1 MINWHIV
8 TAEMYRNGT
17 PIDGHMYFLSDT
29 KEIYRGTVPFTESV
43 VLYTELPIAPA
54 IAINKLYINSTTLEG
69 RIWNGSDWTIV
80 IQPVAD
86 VVEDVAGKPVSGKAV
101 AAYVSAE
108 MAKMANSADTISA
121 LSWDS
126 AEHLLTITKGNQST
140 EEIIFDGL
148 GVNLQYVADTGEL
161 QLLDASGNAIGNAIN
176 LGLEKFVSSGEYD
189 PESQNIILYFDAEK
203 TESVTIP
210 VGSLVDTYTAESSNT
225 VDLNVTNNKFV
236 ANVKIHTGDGNLIT
250 ADENGLYV
258 APIDLTGKMD
268 KVAGAVE
275 GNIATL
281 DAEGNVIDSGKS
293 FDDLA
298 SNVNIF
304 KGTGSAPAD
313 VVPAGTTPAQGDIAI
328 VKTQIGTTEPA
339 KYQHTAYV
347 YDETNGWMAMDG
359 NYSAAN
365 VFFPEDLKTTN
376 AIGNITLTNGQAT
389 VAAAGKN
396 LIDVW
401 NSIFVQ
407 PKDPTVTPP
416 SVSLTFSQ
424 AKKYEVGSEV
434 APSYNATLNPG
445 SYEWGPNTGITASS
459 WAITATDG
467 STTVAT
473 ASTNSGNFDTITVR
487 DATNYKIKAVA
498 TYEAGTV
505 PNNNLG
511 NPGAGQIAAGSKE
524 ATSSAITGY
533 RKYFY
538 GTVTNKDM
546 VMAADSEGISNFI
559 RGLTNS
565 TSAAVN
571 STSIAL
577 TVPVGAMRVIFAYPE
592 SLRDVTDVLD
602 KNASSAQ
609 IKSAF
614 TQVIIP
620 VEGAN
625 NFDAINYKVYYQD
638 LAKAN
643 DTANTYNIKI

>member
-43 VLYTELPIAPA
+43 VLYTELPVAPA
-54 IAINKLYINSTTLEG
+54 IALNKLYINSTTLEG

-101 AAYVSAE
+101 AAYVAAE
-108 MAKMANSADTISA
+108 MSKMANSADTISA

-140 EEIIFDGL
+140 EDIIFDGL

-225 VDLNVTNNKFV
+225 IDLSVTNNKFV

-258 APIDLTGKMD
+258 APIDLSGKMD
-268 KVAGAVE
+268 KVVGAVE

-281 DAEGNVIDSGKS
+281 DAEGNVVDSGKS

-304 KGTGSAPAD
+304 KGIGSAPID

-328 VKTQIGTTEPA
+328 VRTQIGTTEPA

-347 YDETNGWMAMDG
+347 YDESNGWMAMDG

-365 VFFPEDLKTTN
+365 VFFPEDLTTTN

-389 VAAAGKN
+389 VSAAGKN
-396 LIDVW
+396 LIEVW

-407 PKDPTVTPP
+407 AKDPKVTQP

-424 AKKYEVGSEV
+424 AKAYEVGTKV
-434 APSYNATLNPG
+434 TPSYSATLNAG
-445 SYEWGPNTGITASS
+445 SYEFGPPTGIIASNWEVKAVDNGTTVGTS
-459 WAITATDG
+459 ETYSGSFTEFTVNDSTNYTITAT
-467 STTVAT
+467 
-473 ASTNSGNFDTITVR
+473 
-487 DATNYKIKAVA
+487 A
-498 TYEAGTV
+498 TYEAGAV

-511 NPGAGQIAAGSKE
+511 NPGAGQIVAGSKSK
-524 ATSSAITGY
+524 TSSAVTGF

-538 GTVTNKDM
+538 GTLN
-546 VMAADSEGISNFI
+546 SNDVAQLTSATI

-565 TSAAVN
+565 ITYAKAGTKFTMNVAKG
-571 STSIAL
+571 IMM
-577 TVPVGAMRVIFAYPE
+577 TVFAYPE
-592 SLRDVTDVLD
+592 SIQDATTVFDNGISQNVLSGF
-602 KNASSAQ
+602 KQ
-609 IKSAF
+609 TI
-614 TQVIIP
+614 VE

-625 NFDAINYKVYYQD
+625 GFDAVNYKVYYMP
-638 LAKAN
+638 LAEAN
-643 DTANTYNIKI
+643 LTATTYTITI

>member
-43 VLYTELPIAPA
+43 VLYTELPVAPA
-54 IAINKLYINSTTLEG
+54 IALNKLYINSTTLEG
-69 RIWNGSDWTIV
+69 KIWNGTNWTTV

-101 AAYVSAE
+101 AAYVAAE
-108 MAKMANSADTISA
+108 MSKMANSADTISA

-126 AEHLLTITKGNQST
+126 AEHLLTITKGDQST
-140 EEIIFDGL
+140 EDIVFDGL

-161 QLLDASGNAIGNAIN
+161 QLLDASGNTIGDAIN

-210 VGSLVDTYTAESSNT
+210 VGSLVDTYTAESTNS
-225 VDLNVTNNKFV
+225 VDLSVSGNKFT

-250 ADENGLYV
+250 VDENGLYV
-258 APIDLTGKMD
+258 APIDMSGKMD
-268 KVAGAVE
+268 KVVGGVE
-275 GNIATL
+275 GNIAVL
-281 DAEGNVIDSGKS
+281 GADGNVVDSGKS
-293 FDDLA
+293 FDDII
-298 SNVNIF
+298 SNTNVFSGI
-304 KGTGSAPAD
+304 GSAPAD
-313 VVPAGTTPAQGDIAI
+313 VVPAGTTPVNGDFCI
-328 VKTQIGTTEPA
+328 VKTRIGTAEPA

-347 YDETNGWMAMDG
+347 YTENGWEAMDG
-359 NYSAAN
+359 NYNAAN
-365 VFFPEDLKTTN
+365 VFFAEDLKTTS
-376 AIGNITLTNGQAT
+376 AIGNIDLTAGQAT
-389 VAAAGKN
+389 ISAAGKN

-401 NSIFVQ
+401 NSIFVK
-407 PKDPTVTPP
+407 PKNPTVTQP

-424 AKKYEVGSEV
+424 AKAYEVGSTV
-434 APSYNATLNPG
+434 TPSYSASLNPG
-445 SYEWGPNTGITASS
+445 SYEFGPDTGITASS
-459 WAITATDG
+459 WAITATDNG
-467 STTVAT
+467 TTVAT
-473 ASTNSGNFDTITVR
+473 ASTNSGSFDSITVK
-487 DATNYKIKAVA
+487 DNTKYSIKAVA
-498 TYEAGTV
+498 SYEAGAV
-505 PNNNLG
+505 PKNNLG
-511 NPGAGQIAAGSKE
+511 NDGAGQIAAGSKE
-524 ATSSAITGY
+524 ASKGNITGF

-546 VMAADSEGISNFI
+546 VMAADSEGISDFI

-565 TSAAVN
+565 SSAAAAN
-571 STSIAL
+571 TAITL
-577 TVPVGAMRVIFAYPE
+577 NVPVGAMRVIFAYPE
-592 SLRDVTDVLD
+592 TLRDVTDVLD

-625 NFDAINYKVYYQD
+625 NFDAVNYKVYYQD

-643 DTANTYNIKI
+643 DTANTYNVKI